1 MDVKPDHGGLLAY
14 EGIRVSEG
22 RVGKALKLINPE
34 YHQSRLSRAHQHLN
48 PTPYRAKYFGH
59 AQVAC

>member
-48 PTPYRAKYFGH
+48 PTP
-59 AQVAC
+59 